1 MSAEIESVETEAVAP
16 GWGGVPSLETYFGRL
31 RRGQP
36 WRWRGQVIEAIGQ
49 TIESAGPNSSVGES
63 CEIVD
68 RFGGRHLAEVIGF
81 RGSTVL
87 SMPVNSPEGIRYG
100 DAVEA
105 LGTTPEIEVG
115 PGLMG
120 RVLDGLGVPIDRE
133 FGGANGGEFGIE
145 ASPARHLQ
153 AGVSL
158 SLDGPVRRPLERVAI
173 RTPLGT
179 GIRAIDALLTVG
191 RGQRVGIF
199 GGSGV
204 GKSTLIG
211 MMTRNTSADVTVVGL
226 VGERGREVGEFLEDA
241 LGEEG
246 RKRSVVL
253 VSTSDQSPLM
263 RMRAALAATTVA
275 EYFAGK
281 GKHVLLVLDS
291 LTRFAMAAREIGL
304 AAGEPATAKGYTP
317 SVFTRLAKLVERA
330 GNFRTGS
337 ITAFY
342 TVLMEG
348 DDQQDPLVDAVRS
361 LLDGHVVLS
370 RSLASEGWYPP
381 IEILDSVSRLMPAVA
396 SVDHRESAAL
406 VRRLLAAYA
415 RSEDLVRIGAY
426 KSGADEDLD
435 RALRARP
442 ALREFLGQSAAERM
456 DFPGCVGQLGELADE
471 I

>member
-1 MSAEIESVETEAVAP
+1 MTLILGRYVA
-16 GWGGVPSLETYFGRL
+16 RL
-31 RRGQP
+31 KRTQP
-36 WRWRGQVIEAIGQ
+36 WRWRGQVIESVGQ
-49 TIESAGPNSSVGES
+49 TIESAGPLASVGEC
-63 CEIVD
+63 CEILD
-68 RFGGRHLAEVIGF
+68 RFGNAHLAEVIGF
-81 RGSTVL
+81 RGSNVL
-87 SMPVNSPEGIRYG
+87 SMPVESTEGIRYG
-100 DAVEA
+100 DAVAA
-105 LGTTPEIEVG
+105 LGLHPEIEVG
-115 PGLMG
+115 PALMG
-120 RVLDGLGVPIDRE
+120 RVLNAIGEPID
-133 FGGANGGEFGIE
+133 GGRPLVRA
-145 ASPARHLQ
+145 Q
-153 AGVSL
+153 AL
-158 SLDGPVRRPLERVAI
+158 PLDGVVRSPLDRVPI

-179 GIRAIDALLTVG
+179 GIRVLDGLLTVG

-211 MMTRNTSADVTVVGL
+211 MMTRNTEADVTVVGL

-241 LGEEG
+241 LGSEG
-246 RKRSVVL
+246 RARSVVV

-275 EYFAGK
+275 EYFAAQ

-304 AAGEPATAKGYTP
+304 AAGEPPTAKAYTP
-317 SVFTRLAKLVERA
+317 SVFTRLARLVERS
-330 GNFRTGS
+330 GQFTVGS

-381 IEILDSVSRLMPAVA
+381 VQVLDSISRLMPAVT
-396 SVDHRESAAL
+396 DPQHREQAAL
-406 VRRLLAAYA
+406 LRRLMAVYA

-426 KSGADEDLD
+426 KSGADPDLD
-435 RALRARP
+435 RALRARGVMRAFMMQDAGERLTLADSRNRLA
-442 ALREFLGQSAAERM
+442 ALAAE
-456 DFPGCVGQLGELADE
+456 V
-471 I
+471 

>member
-1 MSAEIESVETEAVAP
+1 MTGLLSK
-16 GWGGVPSLETYFGRL
+16 YFDSIHRT
-31 RRGQP
+31 QP
-36 WRWRGQVIEAIGQ
+36 WRWRGTVVESLAQ
-49 TIESAGPNSSVGES
+49 TVESSGPLASVGEC

-68 RFGGRHLAEVIGF
+68 RFGTAHAAEVIGF
-81 RGSTVL
+81 HGANVM
-87 SMPVNSPEGIRYG
+87 SMPVETTEGIRFG
-100 DAVEA
+100 DSVFS
-105 LGTTPEIEVG
+105 LGVRPEVG
-115 PGLMG
+115 VGQDLVG
-120 RVLDGLGVPIDRE
+120 RVLDAFGKPIDQGRSVAATE
-133 FGGANGGEFGIE
+133 RCSIDGSVR
-145 ASPARHLQ
+145 SPF
-153 AGVSL
+153 
-158 SLDGPVRRPLERVAI
+158 ERAPI

-179 GIRAIDALLTVG
+179 GIRALDALLTVG

-211 MMTRNTSADVTVVGL
+211 MMTRNTEADMTVVGL

-246 RKRSVVL
+246 RARSVVI

-275 EYFAGK
+275 EYFAAQ

-304 AAGEPATAKGYTP
+304 AAGEPPTAKGYTP
-317 SVFTRLAKLVERA
+317 SVFTRLAKLIERA
-330 GNFRTGS
+330 GNFRSGS

-361 LLDGHVVLS
+361 LLDGHIVLS
-370 RSLASEGWYPP
+370 RALASEGWYPP
-381 IEILDSVSRLMPAVA
+381 VALLDSISRLMPAIVTP
-396 SVDHRESAAL
+396 EQLQQAAL
-406 VRRLLAAYA
+406 VRRMAAVFA

-426 KSGADEDLD
+426 KSGSDPDMD
-435 RALRARP
+435 RALRSRG
-442 ALREFLGQSAAERM
+442 ALREFLTQGASEQVSFENTVARLAALTS
-456 DFPGCVGQLGELADE
+456 G